1 LGNQVYI
8 AAPEEPLSGWK
19 EGRKARGSQDPTGMR
34 LAEMP
39 NKGEGEPVETISRG

>member
-1 LGNQVYI
+1 MGNLGV
-8 AAPEEPLSGWK
+8 ATSK
-19 EGRKARGSQDPTGMR
+19 SQMPGKQETPRNLGMA